1 MPPGVVLTAVSL
13 VVGWMALAPVR
24 NRLGAVGYHLVA
36 LPVGLLGWGLVTS
49 VSMAAGS
56 GWGIWWPVALLA
68 WAAIVAGGTWWF
80 TREMAPVERSPV
92 PWWSFLIALLGLVA
106 FAWAIAQAGITA
118 YSVDGWSQYVPD
130 GLLQHD
136 AGRTSGRSLGH
147 RMLLLPAIHAGY
159 YAVGGEFP
167 HVIHPVMGLLT
178 AALVWVGTWWAA
190 SGLGKIVRALAA
202 TSITLLMTAS
212 AAFLFQALYI
222 HSHMITAMYLLLALL
237 SLGKATGWMRVSSRS
252 SVREPAEEPG
262 LDPAWLLIAGLATS
276 AIVLA
281 RPDGAA
287 YSIVPLAVAV
297 ALMLRQHAAAR
308 SVDAFFGPSIAVT
321 LLVSAGA
328 FVQAGIW
335 ESDKLS
341 GAVFLAFLGAQV
353 VAWLIMRFLSG
364 RSPAWLATGT
374 NPLRLIIGIDI
385 LALSLIWRRAGEQA
399 ITTVQNMSTNL
410 LSQGGYRFTWPYA
423 AAVLTLSLALRPR
436 STRHPYTGYLLFA
449 IVQFFAIALAVH
461 SLTHP
466 GRLGWGDSFN
476 RVAFHVLPVVYLY
489 AGMYLGEVLAAL
501 ERSREDSSAI

>member
-13 VVGWMALAPVR
+13 AVGWAALAPVR
-24 NRLGAVGYHLVA
+24 NRLGTVGYHLAA
-36 LPVGLLGWGLVTS
+36 LPVGLLGWGIVAS
-49 VSMAAGS
+49 VSMAVES

-68 WAAIVAGGTWWF
+68 WAATVAVATRWF
-80 TREMAPVERSPV
+80 TREMTADEEAPI
-92 PWWSFLIALLGLVA
+92 PWWSFPVVLFSLIA
-106 FAWAIAQAGITA
+106 FAWAIAYVGITA

-130 GLLQHD
+130 GLTLHD
-136 AGRTSGRSLGH
+136 IGRTSGRFLGH
-147 RMLLLPAIHAGY
+147 RMILLPAVHAAY
-159 YAVGGEFP
+159 CAVGGEFP

-178 AALVWVGTWWAA
+178 AALVWAGTWWAT
-190 SGLGKIVRALAA
+190 SGLGKVLRALVA
-202 TSITLLMTAS
+202 TSVVLLMTAS

-237 SLGKATGWMRVSSRS
+237 SLGRATGWTQESPRTSTRV
-252 SVREPAEEPG
+252 PTEETG
-262 LDPAWLLIAGLATS
+262 LNPAWLAIAGLATS
-276 AIVLA
+276 AITLA

-287 YSIVPLAVAV
+287 YSVIPVAV
-297 ALMLRQHAAAR
+297 AAAVMLRQHATVR
-308 SVDAFFGPSIAVT
+308 EVDAFFGPSIATT

-335 ESDKLS
+335 ESDKLA
-341 GAVFLAFLGAQV
+341 GAVFLAFLGAQAI
-353 VAWLIMRFLSG
+353 AWLIMRFLTG
-364 RSPAWLATGT
+364 NPPTWLTTGT
-374 NPLRLIIGIDI
+374 NPLRLVIGIDI
-385 LALSLIWRRAGEQA
+385 LALSVIWRRAGEKA
-399 ITTVQNMSTNL
+399 VTAVQNMSTNL
-410 LSQGGYRFTWPYA
+410 LSQGGYRFIWPYA

-449 IVQFFAIALAVH
+449 ILQFFAIALAVH

-476 RVAFHVLPVVYLY
+476 RVSFHVLPVVYLY